1 MTYPRLIFITSKK
14 ISMLTLARTNRKNP
28 NIMKKK
34 KKKILFSQDWITQ
47 VCDDSIYILTV
58 DKGIGCLNDLSK
70 AT

>member
-14 ISMLTLARTNRKNP
+14 ISMLNVARTNRKNP

-34 KKKILFSQDWITQ
+34 KILFSQGYWITQ
-47 VCDDSIYILTV
+47 VCDDSIYILTI